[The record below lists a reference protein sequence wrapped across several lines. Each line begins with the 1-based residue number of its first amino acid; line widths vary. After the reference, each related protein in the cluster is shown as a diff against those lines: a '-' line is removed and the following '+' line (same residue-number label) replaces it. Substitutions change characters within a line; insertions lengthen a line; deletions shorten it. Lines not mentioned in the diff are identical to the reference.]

1 MSTEYEP
8 RPQPGDDP
16 KKRGDDPKKRRVEPI
31 IYLLVV
37 GAAVLLVVTIVP
49 ALNTRTVEYSK
60 FLGLLQEGRIQE
72 LKIGQTEITG
82 KLREE
87 SGPEG
92 SRANTKNWFTTARD
106 PNDKALIEDL
116 KQNWEEYKLEK
127 YSFDPPSDGTFSF
140 FLMLVV
146 PILLLILM
154 WRFFFSRAA
163 GGPGSALSFGKARAR
178 LYSEKDTKVTFDD
191 VAGVEEPKEE
201 LLEVIEY
208 LRNPEKFRKLGAKI
222 PKGILLVGAPG
233 TGKTLLAKAVAGEA
247 KVPFYSLSG
256 SDFVEMF
263 VGVGAARVRDLFQQ
277 AEKNAPCIIF
287 IDELDALGKARGI
300 NPMGSH
306 DEREQT
312 LNQLLVQMDGFETNK
327 GVIIMAATNRPEILD
342 PALMRPGR
350 FDRRVVIPSPDIN
363 EREAILSVHAKT
375 IKLAEGIDLRVVASR
390 TPGFVGADLA
400 NIVNE
405 AALLAAR
412 RDKTQVE
419 MPEFDEA
426 IDRVVAGLEKRNGIL
441 NLKEKRV
448 VAYHELGHAL
458 VAETA
463 PTSDPVHKISIIP
476 RSIGALGHT
485 MQRPT
490 EDRYLMTRS
499 ELLDKIAVLFGGR
512 VAEELIFNEISTGAQ
527 NDIEHATN
535 IARSMVVDFGMSD
548 SLGLVSLGGNGRS
561 SFLGEGGFS
570 LSREIS
576 EETAAKVDNEVHD
589 LLEAQHE
596 RVREMLGSELDLLHH
611 LAGIL
616 EEKETLGGDELR
628 RLVAEHRGEEVPQN
642 SDASLAEPTTGDP
655 AEPSAG
661 DPAESSAGDPAESVV
676 GDGDDAPETGRPPQ
690 A

>member
-8 RPQPGDDP
+8 RPQSGGGPEG
-16 KKRGDDPKKRRVEPI
+16 RGDDPKKRRVEPI

-37 GAAVLLVVTIVP
+37 GAAVLLVVTIFP
-49 ALNTRTVEYSK
+49 QLNQSKIEYSE
-60 FLGLLQEGRIQE
+60 FLELLKNGEIEE

-82 KLREE
+82 KLRSEGGPE
-87 SGPEG
+87 SG
-92 SRANTKNWFTTARD
+92 SRPAKNWFVTAKD
-106 PNDKALIEDL
+106 PTDKRLSEDL
-116 KQNWEEYKLEK
+116 EQNWKKEYGLEK
-127 YSFDPPSDGTFSF
+127 YEFEPQGDSTFSF

-178 LYSEKDTKVTFDD
+178 LYSEKDTKITFDD
-191 VAGVEEPKEE
+191 VAGVEEPKAE
-201 LLEVIEY
+201 LVEVIEY

-222 PKGILLVGAPG
+222 PKGILLVGSPG

-287 IDELDALGKARGI
+287 IDELDALGKARSI

-327 GVIIMAATNRPEILD
+327 GVLIMAATNRPEILD
-342 PALMRPGR
+342 PALLRPGR
-350 FDRRVVIPSPDIN
+350 FDRRVVIQNPDIN
-363 EREAILSVHAKT
+363 EREAILTVHAKA
-375 IKLAEGIDLRVVASR
+375 IKLSKDVDLRIVASR

-412 RDKTQVE
+412 RDKQQVE

-426 IDRVVAGLEKRNGIL
+426 IDRVIAGLEKRNGIL
-441 NLKEKRV
+441 NLKEKKV

-458 VAETA
+458 VAEYA
-463 PTSDPVHKISIIP
+463 PTADPVHKISIIP

-485 MQRPT
+485 LQRPT
-490 EDRYLMTRS
+490 EDRYLMTKT

-512 VAEELIFNEISTGAQ
+512 VAEELVFNEISTGAQ
-527 NDIEHATN
+527 NDIQHATN

-548 SLGLVSLGGNGRS
+548 SIGLVSLGSGNRS
-561 SFLGEGGFS
+561 AFLGDGGFS

-576 EETAAKVDNEVHD
+576 EQTASQVDSEVHTI
-589 LLEAQHE
+589 LEDQHE
-596 RVREMLGSELDLLHH
+596 RVREILRQQLELLHH
-611 LAGIL
+611 LAGVL

-628 RLVAEHRGEEVPQN
+628 DLVSEFNGDGSKPANRNGVTGGEASDDGSESVTA
-642 SDASLAEPTTGDP
+642 DASTRDANDP
-655 AEPSAG
+655 EG
-661 DPAESSAGDPAESVV
+661 SSGEA
-676 GDGDDAPETGRPPQ
+676 
-690 A
+690 